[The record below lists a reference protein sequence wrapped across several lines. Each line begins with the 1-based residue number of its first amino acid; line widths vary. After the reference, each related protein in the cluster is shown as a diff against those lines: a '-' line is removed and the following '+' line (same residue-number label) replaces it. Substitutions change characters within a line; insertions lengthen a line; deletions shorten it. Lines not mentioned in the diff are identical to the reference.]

1 MHACS
6 KLKKRRLSYNYK
18 MKKYTNTQIDEY
30 TNTQI
35 LKSREKSVINVNKQT
50 NKEYS

>member
-1 MHACS
+1 
-6 KLKKRRLSYNYK
+6 

-35 LKSREKSVINVNKQT
+35 LKSREKSVINVVMTLVMTSVKVMT
-50 NKEYS
+50 